1 MREPGEVLADFKIPG
16 SPLAQPRPRGYI
28 QMTAGA
34 PFVKMYVPK
43 LRGESEVAGYFKS
56 IVDTWDNPDA
66 EARGWATVPMGSEE
80 EPLHIQMRFYG
91 PHGARDL
98 DNIVKL
104 YLDHM
109 VREKIISEDKWKVV
123 RRLEA
128 EAFPE
133 TKNKR
138 TLIRIRRYV

>member
-1 MREPGEVLADFKIPG
+1 MREPGEVLADFEIPG

-28 QMTAGA
+28 QRTQGE

-43 LRGESEVAGYFKS
+43 LDGEKEVAAYFNEYREQC
-56 IVDTWDNPDA
+56 DPG
-66 EARGWATVPMGSEE
+66 EVPLGSEE
-80 EPLHIQMRFYG
+80 QPLHIQMRFYG